1 MRNLCLLLLLIIGT
15 GLTPAAQVSYDFTI
29 PASGSP
35 ATVNFTNSTDIPLF
49 DPLLGTLLSI
59 EIDLEGTINGSQF
72 VDNEDPN
79 PITDGS
85 GATTVNM
92 ALSNVTAG
100 NLLNV
105 APVATFTFSISG
117 DTDVNPNFAGT
128 DFVSNSFEDVT
139 DTANT
144 IISDAAVLA
153 IFTGNGTI
161 ALDLTAI
168 GSFQVTPGGNVAT
181 LTFTEGVGRGT
192 VTYVFDDGTSAE
204 IPEPLTMMLIGTGL
218 AIIGVRNRKRV
229 SPRMA

>member
-128 DFVSNSFEDVT
+128 DFVSNSFEDIS
-139 DTANT
+139 DAANT
-144 IISDAAVLA
+144 VISDAAVLA

-161 ALDLTAI
+161 TLDLTAI

-181 LTFTEGVGRGT
+181 LTFTEGIGRGT

-218 AIIGVRNRKRV
+218 AIIGVRNRKRI